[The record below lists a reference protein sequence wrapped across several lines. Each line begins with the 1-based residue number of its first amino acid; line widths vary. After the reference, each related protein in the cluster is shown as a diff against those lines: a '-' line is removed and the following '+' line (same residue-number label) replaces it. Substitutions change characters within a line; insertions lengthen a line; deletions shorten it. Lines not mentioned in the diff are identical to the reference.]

1 MVQYPRTI
9 QSTVETA
16 LFRGKVVVIYGA
28 RQVGKTTL
36 VKEILRQY
44 PDRGRYLNCDEP
56 DIRDAL
62 TNRSST
68 ELRALVGR
76 RSLVVID
83 EAQRVRDIGLALKLL
98 VDNYPDLQVIA
109 TGSSSFELSN
119 TITEPL
125 TGRKTE
131 FYLYPLSVAE
141 LLTQETPLEAGR
153 LLERRLRYGMYP
165 GVVVADDP
173 TETLLEIATSYP
185 YRDVLEYQSV
195 KSPEMLR
202 RLLQALALQV
212 GNEVSYNE
220 LAGLLG
226 IDRVTVA
233 RYVALLEKAF
243 IIFHLPPFSR
253 NLRKEL
259 AKLRKVYFYDLGIR
273 NALINNFN
281 PLDLRNDGGALWENF
296 FITERVKF
304 NRNRRR
310 HVNTYFWRTYDR
322 AELDYLE
329 EEGGRLVG
337 FECKWSATSWRP
349 PTAFTT
355 AYPKSETHLVNRG
368 NYLAFLSACTAAR
381 GRPRAG
387 RAGAADTTATRT
399 LMNTIC
405 DRCRGITLG
414 PGTQLAAR
422 GCVCE
427 PKWAGCRASHS
438 SELGDPKGATCSRG
452 SVHSVRRA
460 ACLD

>member
-1 MVQYPRTI
+1 MNLYPRAI
-9 QSTVETA
+9 QPAIEAA

-36 VKEILRQY
+36 VREILSRY
-44 PDRGRYLNCDEP
+44 SERGLYLNCDEP

-62 TNRSST
+62 TQRTST

-83 EAQRVRDIGLALKLL
+83 EAQRVRDIGLTLKLL
-98 VDNYPDLQVIA
+98 VDTYPDLQVIA

-119 TITEPL
+119 TIVEPL
-125 TGRKTE
+125 TGRKIE
-131 FYLYPLSVAE
+131 FRLYPLSVAE
-141 LLTQETPLEAGR
+141 LLARETPLEAGR

-165 GVVVADDP
+165 GVITADDP
-173 TETLLEIATSYP
+173 VEMVREIASSYL
-185 YRDVLEYQSV
+185 YCDVLEYQSV
-195 KSPEMLR
+195 KSPDLLR

-226 IDRVTVA
+226 IDRATVE

-259 AKLRKVYFYDLGIR
+259 GKLRKVYFYDVGIR

-281 PLDLRNDGGALWENF
+281 PLDLRTDAGALWENF
-296 FITERVKF
+296 FISERVKF
-304 NRNRRR
+304 NHNRRR

-337 FECKWSATSWRP
+337 FECKWTATRWRP
-349 PTAFTT
+349 PAAFVT
-355 AYPKSETHLVNRG
+355 AYPDSETHLVNRG
-368 NYLAFLSACTAAR
+368 NYLEFLTE
-381 GRPRAG
+381 G
-387 RAGAADTTATRT
+387 
-399 LMNTIC
+399 
-405 DRCRGITLG
+405 
-414 PGTQLAAR
+414 
-422 GCVCE
+422 
-427 PKWAGCRASHS
+427 
-438 SELGDPKGATCSRG
+438 
-452 SVHSVRRA
+452 
-460 ACLD
+460 

>member
-1 MVQYPRTI
+1 MIQYTRAI
-9 QSTVETA
+9 QPAVEAA

-36 VKEILRQY
+36 VKEILRRY
-44 PDRGRYLNCDEP
+44 ADRGLYLNCDEP

-62 TNRSST
+62 THRTST
-68 ELRALVGR
+68 ELRALMGR
-76 RSLVVID
+76 RNVVVID

-98 VDNYPDLQVIA
+98 ADTYPDLQVIA

-119 TITEPL
+119 TVSEPL
-125 TGRKTE
+125 TGRKSE

-141 LLTQETPLEAGR
+141 LLTQETPLEASR
-153 LLERRLRYGMYP
+153 LLERRLRYGAYP

-173 TETLLEIATSYP
+173 AETVLEIATSYL

-195 KSPEMLR
+195 KSPDVLR

-226 IDRVTVA
+226 IDRATVE

-259 AKLRKVYFYDLGIR
+259 AKLRKVYFHDLGIR

-281 PLDLRNDGGALWENF
+281 PLDLRNDSGALWENF
-296 FITERVKF
+296 FVSERIKY
-304 NRNRRR
+304 NHNRRR
-310 HVNTYFWRTYDR
+310 HVNAYFWRTYDR

-337 FECKWSATSWRP
+337 FECKWTTTRWRP
-349 PTAFTT
+349 PAAFTA
-355 AYPKSETHLVNRG
+355 AYAESETHLVNRT
-368 NYLAFLSACTAAR
+368 NYLDFLTA
-381 GRPRAG
+381 
-387 RAGAADTTATRT
+387 
-399 LMNTIC
+399 
-405 DRCRGITLG
+405 
-414 PGTQLAAR
+414 
-422 GCVCE
+422 
-427 PKWAGCRASHS
+427 
-438 SELGDPKGATCSRG
+438 
-452 SVHSVRRA
+452 
-460 ACLD
+460 